1 MEFILTYEGPLK
13 ANGTV
18 TDKQAIRRQVHRQLS
33 TLWGQLPLR
42 NHREYL
48 KETSSVSIIRR
59 LGDFRFAPLVSERLS
74 LVAELSVTFLRP
86 EPPGSI
92 ITQGGDIDNRLKT
105 LLDALRMPKV
115 AAEIP
120 PGDSPAEQEDPFFC
134 LLEDDNLVTGLS
146 VTTDRLLDL
155 NRVTGSTH
163 TGSEV
168 LLLIHVET
176 KRTIYAV

>member
-1 MEFILTYEGPLK
+1 VGPLK
-13 ANGTV
+13 ANSTV
-18 TDKQAIRRQVHRQLS
+18 RDKQAIRRTVHRQLS
-33 TLWGQLPLR
+33 TLWDQLPLR

-48 KETSSVSIIRR
+48 RETTNP
-59 LGDFRFAPLVSERLS
+59 GELS
-74 LVAELSVTFLRP
+74 LIRPLGGAELFVTFLRP

-105 LLDALRMPKV
+105 LLEALRMPKV

-120 PGDSPAEQEDPFFC
+120 PGDSPAVHEDPFFC
-134 LLEDDNLVTGLS
+134 LLEDDNLVTRLS

-155 NRVTGSTH
+155 SRVTGSTH

-176 KRTIYAV
+176 KRTVGTWGNVGLG

>member
-18 TDKQAIRRQVHRQLS
+18 KDKHAIRRQVHRQLS

-59 LGDFRFAPLVSERLS
+59 LAHFRFAPSVSQLLS

-105 LLDALRMPKV
+105 LLDALRMPKN

-120 PGDSPAEQEDPFFC
+120 PRDSPAVHEDPFFC
-134 LLEDDNLVTGLS
+134 LLEDDN
-146 VTTDRLLDL
+146 
-155 NRVTGSTH
+155 
-163 TGSEV
+163 
-168 LLLIHVET
+168 
-176 KRTIYAV
+176 